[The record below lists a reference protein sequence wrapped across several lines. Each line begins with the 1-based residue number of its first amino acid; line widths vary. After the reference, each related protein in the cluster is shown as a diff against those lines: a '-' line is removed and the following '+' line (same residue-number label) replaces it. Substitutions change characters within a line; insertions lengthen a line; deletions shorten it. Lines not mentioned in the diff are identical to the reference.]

1 MPLVCRLLETAVP
14 YGADVAAPE
23 IRFSAAREGLEARI
37 AIEGRVRFE
46 PEAVRMLEC
55 ALEDLGGF
63 ATVQGGDPKETSLHL
78 QFPMARSLRSFLIV
92 EASGQRIALPWSAVE
107 RIHAS
112 PDELTWTPEQDGR
125 RVHSLAS
132 LFERPAGDAAAEF
145 GALVA
150 EAAGAERGGRP
161 LAVLRSGGGAV
172 AVGFD
177 RIVWRE
183 NARLTSLP
191 PRLCPVEEVLGGI
204 VAPDGSVTLVLNPG
218 AVVRRLLG
226 ATTP

>member
-1 MPLVCRLLETAVP
+1 
-14 YGADVAAPE
+14 
-23 IRFSAAREGLEARI
+23 
-37 AIEGRVRFE
+37 
-46 PEAVRMLEC
+46 MLEG

-63 ATVQGGDPKETSLHL
+63 ATIQGGEPKDTSLHL

-92 EASGQRIALPWSAVE
+92 EAAGQRIALPWSAVE

-112 PDELTWTPEQDGR
+112 PDELTWTADPGGR
-125 RVHSLAS
+125 TVHPIAS
-132 LFERPAGDAAAEF
+132 LFEQPPREESAEMGSFANDAV
-145 GALVA
+145 GAKA
-150 EAAGAERGGRP
+150 GGRP

-172 AVGFD
+172 VVGFD

-204 VAPDGSVTLVLNPG
+204 VAPDGTVTLVLNPG
-218 AVVRRLLG
+218 AVVRRLLRQ
-226 ATTP
+226 TPPAAEPGEPKDEGR